1 MSCTGEDENRRL
13 EKIQHQLQDTLGE
26 TQTVCELS
34 PVLWCKDSENG
45 DVGEPSKSHRSKPSE
60 VFREHPKSINCNDL
74 SMDEIISEEDA
85 PGPHNV
91 WRDKEEI
98 KSGDKLEENP
108 KTTEVRDQVTPRK
121 DSECLGEQ
129 GIKIRTF
136 LKGTSWLTQ

>member
-1 MSCTGEDENRRL
+1 MF
-13 EKIQHQLQDTLGE
+13 GE
-26 TQTVCELS
+26 TRIVRELS
-34 PVLWCKDSENG
+34 PIMQWCKDSETG

-60 VFREHPKSINCNDL
+60 VFREHPKSINFNDL

-108 KTTEVRDQVTPRK
+108 KTTEIKDQFTPSKDMRK
-121 DSECLGEQ
+121 
-129 GIKIRTF
+129 
-136 LKGTSWLTQ
+136 TSSLD